1 MLRPVGRDAL
11 RIGPEQPGEVGEDRG
26 QAPLAGSSQAG
37 AGTACVPRGERRI
50 AMADGDGS
58 QCALDPP
65 RLRGGRVEPG
75 QGAPQAPRLATELQG
90 YEAQAQGQRAARM
103 FHAMQRAQL
112 GDAMLLA
119 GLPGMRVETGATTQQ
134 GEGLAAQMVE
144 QRRRMPFQVLRQQ
157 AVDQQADAER
167 QHPGAG
173 LVGEVA
179 EIEAGEIAGGDQGVE
194 GDQVGD
200 SLQRPPGHC
209 GGLDTERPEEGE
221 AQQQQWKTVDQR

>member
-1 MLRPVGRDAL
+1 
-11 RIGPEQPGEVGEDRG
+11 
-26 QAPLAGSSQAG
+26 
-37 AGTACVPRGERRI
+37 
-50 AMADGDGS
+50 MADGDGS

-75 QGAPQAPRLATELQG
+75 QGAPQAPRLAAELQG

-221 AQQQQWKTVDQR
+221 AQQQQWKAVDQR